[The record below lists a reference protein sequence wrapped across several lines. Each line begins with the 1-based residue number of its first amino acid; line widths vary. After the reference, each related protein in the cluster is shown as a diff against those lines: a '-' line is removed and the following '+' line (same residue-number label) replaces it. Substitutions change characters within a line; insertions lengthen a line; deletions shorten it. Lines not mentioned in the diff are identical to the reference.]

1 MATPSAECLGRSIDS
16 PFDEDAEVIDL
27 KVDPVRSNNT
37 AISGSSLAGAIVKT
51 LQTMQAIRPNVIRA
65 ARAHTMLRRFG
76 RAFRG
81 NAEGLHEV
89 SFAAEKIDEFWSH
102 SWQTSAWMKV
112 ATLWFVNNGYAAA
125 VIGMICAVVACLL
138 CLLEVLPLQLAAG
151 VRYPWC
157 ALFGTLG
164 YCPTLLFWRRRSKVF
179 VDVVCIDQADEEF
192 KALAL
197 VSIPAILQRSE
208 AMLVVW
214 DATWASRLWCVFE
227 LAAFLHSRGPNQK
240 VKLLI
245 RPIILGPCLLAVAAG
260 LLVATLAFS
269 IHFTDDHA
277 ENWQST
283 LGIVLIV
290 ASFCLVISTHL
301 LRVFCR
307 SIDSLQK
314 QLENF
319 RVENTRCT
327 CCDCNHIQRGTGQP
341 MMCDR
346 KVLSE
351 VIISWFGSIEKF
363 EEEVRGRVRTT
374 LLRQI
379 FNVRFVYFQLCA
391 VASCVLWYYMDRA
404 VWDVAYGHF
413 GVTEGLLAGLRSLV
427 WWLALE
433 PTVFILGVGLCWL
446 FRHRCSKYL
455 ALDVY
460 VTANLMSLPSIVLIG
475 LVLLEVLLEPG
486 TSIQGGMVFAAV
498 MACVVVGSWY
508 FVCRCFPR

>member
-1 MATPSAECLGRSIDS
+1 
-16 PFDEDAEVIDL
+16 
-27 KVDPVRSNNT
+27 
-37 AISGSSLAGAIVKT
+37 
-51 LQTMQAIRPNVIRA
+51 MQAIRPDVIRA
-65 ARAHTMLRRFG
+65 ARAHTMLRHFG

-81 NAEGLHEV
+81 NAEGLHEL
-89 SFAAEKIDEFWSH
+89 SFAVKKIDEFWSH

-112 ATLWFVNNGYAAA
+112 STLWFVNNGYAAA
-125 VIGMICAVVACLL
+125 VIGMICAVAACVL
-138 CLLEVLPLQLAAG
+138 CLLEAGLLQKWPSTFCSGVLPLELAAG

-164 YCPTLLFWRRRSKVF
+164 YCPTLLFWRPRRKVF

-192 KALAL
+192 KAMAL
-197 VSIPAILQRSE
+197 VSLPAILQRSE
-208 AMLVVW
+208 GMLVVW

-245 RPIILGPCLLAVAAG
+245 RPIILGPCLL
-260 LLVATLAFS
+260 
-269 IHFTDDHA
+269 DHA

-283 LGIVLIV
+283 LGVVLIV

-301 LRVFCR
+301 IRVFCR

-319 RVENTRCT
+319 RVEDTRCT
-327 CCDCNHIQRGTGQP
+327 CCECNHIQTDTGQP

-346 KVLSE
+346 KVLTE
-351 VIISWFGSIEKF
+351 VIISWFGSIETF
-363 EEEVRGRVRTT
+363 EEEVRGRVRAT

-391 VASCVLWYYMDRA
+391 VASCVLWFFMDRA
-404 VWDVAYGHF
+404 VWDVAYGRV
-413 GVTEGLLAGLRSLV
+413 GVTEGLLAGLRALV

-446 FRHRCSKYL
+446 FRNRCSKYL

-460 VTANLMSLPSIVLIG
+460 VTANLMGLPSIVLIG
-475 LVLLEVLLEPG
+475 LVLLEVLLKPQA
-486 TSIQGGMVFAAV
+486 SIQGGMMFAAV
-498 MACVVVGSWY
+498 MACIVVASWY
-508 FVCRCFPR
+508 FVCTWALLQEVVIEISHENVNP